1 MKTARFATYGRG
13 IWDFR
18 IESPLAIQPEGQA
31 KLQVFPN
38 PTSEFFIVKGI
49 GAEEQASVSLYS
61 LDGKLM
67 LTKEIAGGEVVY
79 LPKSVSRGLYVVILN
94 RKGKKP
100 VATKLIV
107 R

>member
-1 MKTARFATYGRG
+1 
-13 IWDFR
+13 
-18 IESPLAIQPEGQA
+18 
-31 KLQVFPN
+31 
-38 PTSEFFIVKGI
+38 
-49 GAEEQASVSLYS
+49 
-61 LDGKLM
+61 M